1 MNSANLT
8 RSETAARSAAVT
20 VRDYRVDLDLSE
32 ATDQTRA
39 GFATTTTVVFDATV
53 EQTWLDFIGLAVES
67 VTVNGAEVAV
77 EYDGARLT
85 VGGLT
90 ETNVVV
96 VRGAGAYSRSGEGLH
111 RFLDPVDGLTY
122 LYTQYEPAD
131 ARRVFVRKHQLG
143 LQQGIVIVKSASTT
157 FRGCLTIR
165 QL

>member
-32 ATDQTRA
+32 RHGPDPGRVRHDDDRRVRRHCRSRRGSTSSA
-39 GFATTTTVVFDATV
+39 
-53 EQTWLDFIGLAVES
+53 LAVES

-77 EYDGARLT
+77 EYDGARLA

-96 VRGAGAYSRSGEGLH
+96 VRGTGA
-111 RFLDPVDGLTY
+111 
-122 LYTQYEPAD
+122 
-131 ARRVFVRKHQLG
+131 
-143 LQQGIVIVKSASTT
+143 LQPFG
-157 FRGCLTIR
+157 
-165 QL
+165 